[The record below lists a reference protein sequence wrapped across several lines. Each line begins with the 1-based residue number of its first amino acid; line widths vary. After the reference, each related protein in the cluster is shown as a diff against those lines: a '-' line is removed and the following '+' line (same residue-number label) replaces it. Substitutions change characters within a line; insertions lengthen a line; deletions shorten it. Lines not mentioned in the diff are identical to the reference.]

1 MDPAREK
8 TDSPGG
14 TAPPEPHEELA
25 RPRTPEERRA
35 WIKQAAL
42 VLLLSWIVAGLLFLL
57 FATPIRPE

>member
-1 MDPAREK
+1 MDPAGDK
-8 TDSPGG
+8 TDSLPEA
-14 TAPPEPHEELA
+14 APPVPHEELA

-35 WIKQAAL
+35 WIKQATL